1 MFDEK
6 QIEVMIDRETLENR
20 IAELGAE
27 ISRDYAGKE
36 LYMICVLKGGAMFM
50 TELSKSITVPVLW
63 DFMVLSS
70 YGNDLIS
77 SGEVS
82 IKKNLDGSI
91 DGKHV
96 LIVEDIVDTGRTLC
110 FLSEYLMKK
119 GAASGKIATM
129 LDKPSRRVVPVK
141 VDYTGFSIED
151 EFVVGY
157 GLDYAQRYRNL
168 PYIGYVKM

>member
-6 QIEVMIDRETLENR
+6 QIEVMIDRETLETR
-20 IAELGAE
+20 IAELGAK
-27 ISRDYAGKE
+27 ISEDYAGKE

-50 TELSKSITVPVLW
+50 TELSKSITIPVLW

-82 IKKNLDGSI
+82 IKKNLDGNI
-91 DGKHV
+91 EGKHI

-119 GAASGKIATM
+119 GAASVKIATM
-129 LDKPSRRVVPVK
+129 LDKPARRVVPVS